1 MIGYATGSQAAL
13 FAIAVGLL
21 AVSLGAAWLCR
32 RHAPAVTLGLV
43 GGALVGLVGFVAS
56 SADGPRGVPQEVG
69 VWASLGLA
77 VFGLLG
83 LVFLP
88 GRPPSRPLWWAT
100 AAVALAAPLIGVA
113 GGFLMTAACPLY
125 VTRGAGYCHYDIDLL
140 GGWASAVGAMIGGD
154 LLGIAFL
161 LGVSAWQAR
170 ALERAPDYQAPLA
183 MSSEVAR

>member
-13 FAIAVGLL
+13 LAIAVGLL
-21 AVSLGAAWLCR
+21 AVSLSAAWLCR

-69 VWASLGLA
+69 IWASLGLA

-83 LVFLP
+83 LVILP
-88 GRPPSRPLWWAT
+88 GRPPSSTLWRAT
-100 AAVALAAPLIGVA
+100 AAVAIAAPLVGVG

-125 VTRGAGYCHYDIDLL
+125 VTRGAGYCFYDVDLL
-140 GGWASAVGAMIGGD
+140 GGWASAVGTMIGGD

-161 LGVSAWQAR
+161 FGVSAWQAR
-170 ALERAPDYQAPLA
+170 EVERMPAGQAPLA
-183 MSSEVAR
+183 TSSATAR